1 MAAEQPV
8 EQRAWPFKSVATIF
22 SFRNLEAAEPPALGG
37 AEPSVPEAQV
47 GRPTPSEN
55 GSNFDAKTLQTFTSA
70 SSASQARLVRA
81 LLRYARPFS
90 GDDDPMQSRAT
101 HDGTKNFEGT
111 STPSRRLI
119 RWLRDSAAFIRSRPT
134 RAARRR
140 SFQAILQVW
149 NQFRTRRS
157 LELAQQSLRMFY
169 IDVDNLHLSSD
180 VHAKRVM
187 MDFQSW
193 QREVEQM
200 FQGLASIRKSCPG
213 ALRDNILVILRFC
226 GVKAP
231 TWTLR
236 PPDRARDFRAN
247 LNVDWNRSTLVKR
260 APHILA
266 TNRDQFYNAMSEKMR
281 RWLPHG
287 DEAFN
292 LQCFNANIRILNPR
306 DDDHP
311 PLEIDVGPFH
321 PPLEIDMIPFDGEA
335 PLPMAIMLHEELGI
349 DDESDDDGLINV

>member
-1 MAAEQPV
+1 
-8 EQRAWPFKSVATIF
+8 
-22 SFRNLEAAEPPALGG
+22 
-37 AEPSVPEAQV
+37 
-47 GRPTPSEN
+47 
-55 GSNFDAKTLQTFTSA
+55 
-70 SSASQARLVRA
+70 
-81 LLRYARPFS
+81 
-90 GDDDPMQSRAT
+90 MQSRAT
-101 HDGTKNFEGT
+101 HDGTKNGDGT
-111 STPSRRLI
+111 SAPSRHLKS
-119 RWLRDSAAFIRSRPT
+119 WLRDSAAFIRSRPT

-149 NQFRTRRS
+149 NQFRTRQS

-169 IDVDNLHLSSD
+169 LDVDNLHLSSD

-200 FQGLASIRKSCPG
+200 FVGLASIKKSCPG

-236 PPDRARDFRAN
+236 PPDGARDFRAN
-247 LNVDWNRSTLVKR
+247 LTVDWNRSTLVKR

-266 TNRDQFYNAMSEKMR
+266 RNRDQFYNAMSEKMR
-281 RWLPHG
+281 RSFRHG

-306 DDDHP
+306 DHP
-311 PLEIDVGPFH
+311 PLEIDAGPFH
-321 PPLEIDMIPFDGEA
+321 PPVEIDVGPFDGDA
-335 PLPMAIMLHEELGI
+335 PLLMDIMLDEELGI

>member
-1 MAAEQPV
+1 
-8 EQRAWPFKSVATIF
+8 
-22 SFRNLEAAEPPALGG
+22 
-37 AEPSVPEAQV
+37 
-47 GRPTPSEN
+47 
-55 GSNFDAKTLQTFTSA
+55 
-70 SSASQARLVRA
+70 
-81 LLRYARPFS
+81 
-90 GDDDPMQSRAT
+90 MQSRAT
-101 HDGTKNFEGT
+101 HDGTKNGDGT
-111 STPSRRLI
+111 SAPSRHLKS
-119 RWLRDSAAFIRSRPT
+119 WLRDSAAFIRSRPT

-149 NQFRTRRS
+149 NQFRTRQS

-169 IDVDNLHLSSD
+169 LDVDNLHLSSD

-200 FQGLASIRKSCPG
+200 FVGLASIKKSCPG

-247 LNVDWNRSTLVKR
+247 FEVDWNRSTLVQR

-266 TNRDQFYNAMSEKMR
+266 TNRDQFYIAMSEKMR

-321 PPLEIDMIPFDGEA
+321 PPLEINVVPFDGDA
-335 PLPMAIMLHEELGI
+335 PRLMDMMLHEELGI

>member
-1 MAAEQPV
+1 
-8 EQRAWPFKSVATIF
+8 
-22 SFRNLEAAEPPALGG
+22 
-37 AEPSVPEAQV
+37 
-47 GRPTPSEN
+47 
-55 GSNFDAKTLQTFTSA
+55 
-70 SSASQARLVRA
+70 
-81 LLRYARPFS
+81 
-90 GDDDPMQSRAT
+90 MQSRAT
-101 HDGTKNFEGT
+101 HDGTLDFEGT

-119 RWLRDSAAFIRSRPT
+119 SWLRDRAAFIRSRPT

-140 SFQAILQVW
+140 SFQAILQEW

-200 FQGLASIRKSCPG
+200 FVGLASIKKSCPG

-247 LNVDWNRSTLVKR
+247 LTVDWNRSTLVKR

-266 TNRDQFYNAMSEKMR
+266 TNRDQFYNAMSAQPWK
-281 RWLPHG
+281 
-287 DEAFN
+287 
-292 LQCFNANIRILNPR
+292 
-306 DDDHP
+306 
-311 PLEIDVGPFH
+311 
-321 PPLEIDMIPFDGEA
+321 
-335 PLPMAIMLHEELGI
+335 
-349 DDESDDDGLINV
+349 